1 MRPGQVLQRLLDRVM
16 SEKAALAADH
26 AALCNEVP
34 LTILSCCIMHA
45 GVKARSVVAAFR
57 TE

>member
-1 MRPGQVLQRLLDRVM
+1 VLQRLLDRVM